1 MLSAD
6 VIKGFSTSLL
16 QKNFDGAVTSPEV
29 HYEFWQHFCDP
40 HPQVAIA
47 APRRHAKTTAI
58 THTCTLAAVLFR
70 ERQYVLVVSDTV
82 TQATQFIGD
91 IKSELMNNEALRT
104 LFKIKAFPK
113 DSEDDFIC
121 QFEDGHQFRI
131 TAKGAEQKLR
141 GLKWDNRR
149 PDLIIC
155 DDLENDEIVLNKER
169 RDKFKRWFYASLLP
183 CRSYRGIVRYVG
195 TILHNDALLEN
206 LMPKRG
212 QKYYEEEGLRSWS
225 SEKRRPW
232 KAVKYR
238 AHNPDFSEILWPSLY
253 DKKYFVDLR
262 NDYVSQGIPDVY
274 SQEYLNYPLDESL
287 SYFRRSD
294 FIDMTD
300 QDRQFFKHPDWKKQ
314 ANVYISSDLAVSTQE
329 SADWSVFV
337 VGAVREDGMLHIIKV
352 VRERMDSQT
361 IVETILSLNRRYDPI
376 CISMEKGQIEKS
388 IGPFLRQRML
398 DTGEFP
404 QILPVSPS
412 TDKRTRA
419 QSIKARMRMGGVRFD
434 KNADWFYE
442 LEDEAILFGR
452 GKHDD
457 QVDALA
463 YLGLILDKMVE
474 GRTKQEAD
482 TEDYEYELSE
492 SGSYDDGRSST
503 TGY

>member
-1 MLSAD
+1 MLTAD

-16 QKNFDGAVTSPEV
+16 QKNFDGAVQSPDC
-29 HYEFWQHFCDP
+29 HYEWWKLFCDP
-40 HPQVAIA
+40 HPQVALA

-58 THTCTLAAVLFR
+58 THTCTLASVLFR

-82 TQATQFIGD
+82 TQAVQFIGD
-91 IKSELMNNEALRT
+91 IKNELLNNQPLRE
-104 LFKIKAFPK
+104 LFKVKEFIK

-121 QFEDGHQFRI
+121 MMEDGHQFRI

-141 GLKWDNRR
+141 GLKWNNRR

-169 RDKFKRWFYASLLP
+169 REKFKRWFYASLLP

-212 QKYYEEEGLRSWS
+212 DQYTESTELKEWS
-225 SEKRRPW
+225 TKNKSGW

-238 AHNPDFSEILWPSLY
+238 AHNPDFEHILWPTLY
-253 DKKYFVDLR
+253 DKAYFVELR
-262 NDYVSQGIPDVY
+262 DGYVAQGIPDVY

-287 SYFRRSD
+287 SYFRRPD
-294 FIDMTD
+294 FTDFTD
-300 QDRQFFKHPDWKKQ
+300 QNREEFKKEGWKKRY
-314 ANVYISSDLAVSTQE
+314 NTYIGSDLAVSTAE
-329 SADWSVFV
+329 AADWSVFV
-337 VGAVREDGMLHIIKV
+337 VGCVGEDGILYIKQV
-352 VRERMDSQT
+352 IRERMDSQT
-361 IVETILSLNRRYDPI
+361 IVETMLSLQRRYDPI
-376 CISMEKGQIEKS
+376 CMSMEKGQIEKS

-398 DTGEFP
+398 DTGTFID
-404 QILPVSPS
+404 ILALAPS
-412 TDKRTRA
+412 SDKKTRA
-419 QSIKARMRMGGVRFD
+419 QAIKARMRMGGVRFD
-434 KNADWFYE
+434 KQADWYYD
-442 LEDEAILFGR
+442 LEEEAILFGR

-463 YLGLILDKMVE
+463 YIGLILDKLVE
-474 GRTKQEAD
+474 GRTEKEVYDDEYAD
-482 TEDYEYELSE
+482 ELAE
-492 SGSYDDGRSST
+492 SGDGDSGRSNS